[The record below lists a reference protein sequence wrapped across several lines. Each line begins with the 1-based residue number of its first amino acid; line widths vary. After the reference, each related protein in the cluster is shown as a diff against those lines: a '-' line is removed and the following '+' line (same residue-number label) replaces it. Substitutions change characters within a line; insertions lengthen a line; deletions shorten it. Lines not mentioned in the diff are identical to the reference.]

1 MSSLL
6 GSLNP
11 GHELKLL
18 SGLSGNW
25 FWWVACRFYLIEA
38 SPKDSSFER
47 FPTFFFFFFFV
58 WVPLG

>member
-25 FWWVACRFYLIEA
+25 FWWVACRFYSIEA

-47 FPTFFFFFFFV
+47 FPTFFFFFFFL
-58 WVPLG
+58 WVLLG